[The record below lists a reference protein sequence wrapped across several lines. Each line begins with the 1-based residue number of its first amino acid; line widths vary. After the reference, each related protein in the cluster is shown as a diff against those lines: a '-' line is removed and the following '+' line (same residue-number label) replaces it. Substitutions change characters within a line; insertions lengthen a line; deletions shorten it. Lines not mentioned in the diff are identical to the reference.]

1 MRRFWSLSLA
11 GLICLASSAAA
22 LGAGWDLVGQYS
34 IASNPTGAWSY
45 GRKWSAT
52 APGLDVFGVRWGS
65 YGWYMGNV
73 GHGGPSIQGVAGSS
87 VILWAKNNSNGL
99 ACARWT
105 APFAGRFTLHA
116 AFVGA
121 DSRGVDNNVYVVVD
135 GVQLFTARIVDNTT
149 IVPFDAQEL
158 QLGAGSTID
167 LVVQW
172 AGGVYS
178 EYGWISASAH
188 VSRGCGCPADVD
200 DGAGAGACDGGT
212 DINDLLFFLAAY
224 SADDA
229 RADLDDGTGNGTPD
243 GGIDINDLL
252 YFLAHYEAGC

>member
-135 GVQLFTARIVDNTT
+135 GVQLFEIGKRGPRTTAARARMTSERSNYADT
-149 IVPFDAQEL
+149 L
-158 QLGAGSTID
+158 SGALAEAREHLARAFGGQSQRLNFGGCWGH
-167 LVVQW
+167 LVKF
-172 AGGVYS
+172 
-178 EYGWISASAH
+178 H
-188 VSRGCGCPADVD
+188 CG
-200 DGAGAGACDGGT
+200 
-212 DINDLLFFLAAY
+212 LAY
-224 SADDA
+224 SCAN
-229 RADLDDGTGNGTPD
+229 RQRK
-243 GGIDINDLL
+243 
-252 YFLAHYEAGC
+252 HCS